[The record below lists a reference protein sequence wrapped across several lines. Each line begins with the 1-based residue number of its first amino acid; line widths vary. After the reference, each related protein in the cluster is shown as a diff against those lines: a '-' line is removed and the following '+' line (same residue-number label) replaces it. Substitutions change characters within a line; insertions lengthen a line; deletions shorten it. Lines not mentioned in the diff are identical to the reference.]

1 VSDDWRDG
9 RWHPDYPDAECFYH
23 GVICWRDGHEER
35 LATEDIPYE
44 LNRLD
49 TRVAELE
56 AEVSWLRGVMR
67 RIAELTGPNLAP
79 EFPLSGDEID
89 EAMAEA
95 HELAKATL
103 TAERKLLQ

>member
-1 VSDDWRDG
+1 VSNVGSFHTSPCFTQDHQVRAL
-9 RWHPDYPDAECFYH
+9 HAEQ
-23 GVICWRDGHEER
+23 
-35 LATEDIPYE
+35 
-44 LNRLD
+44 
-49 TRVAELE
+49 RVAELE

>member
-56 AEVSWLRGVMR
+56 DENARLREALEVIARANGDHPTRAWLIGFAAFSLGRQ
-67 RIAELTGPNLAP
+67 PSP
-79 EFPLSGDEID
+79 
-89 EAMAEA
+89 A
-95 HELAKATL
+95 HFITYE
-103 TAERKLLQ
+103 AERELLQ